1 VIVRGDAMGHLARG
15 RPVVAS
21 TSITRRYFRRRL
33 GIHSTAE
40 LELQG
45 VVVPIIKD
53 EPQQAENGGNTMRG
67 SSLVWTIVGILV
79 AIALIIWI
87 VSAL

>member
-1 VIVRGDAMGHLARG
+1 M
-15 RPVVAS
+15 
-21 TSITRRYFRRRL
+21 SIL
-33 GIHSTAE
+33 G
-40 LELQG
+40 
-45 VVVPIIKD
+45 D
-53 EPQQAENGGNTMRG
+53 EPQSAENGGNNMRG